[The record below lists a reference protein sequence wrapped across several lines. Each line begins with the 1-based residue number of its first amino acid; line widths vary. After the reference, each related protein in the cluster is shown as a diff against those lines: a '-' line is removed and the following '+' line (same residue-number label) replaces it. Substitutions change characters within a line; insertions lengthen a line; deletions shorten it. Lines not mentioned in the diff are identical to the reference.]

1 MYVEVSFFRRNL
13 PKIARIIIYIYIYLL
28 FSIQQ
33 YMENMF
39 LLELH
44 IFAEISQKLHA
55 LNFTFTFT
63 FTFFSSLYNS
73 MENMFLL
80 ELHIFAE
87 ISEKMILKCR
97 HVYFNWE
104 LK

>member
-13 PKIARIIIYIYIYLL
+13 PKISRIYMYIYLFQ

-44 IFAEISQKLHA
+44 IFAKISQKLHA
-55 LNFTFTFT
+55 LEFT

-73 MENMFLL
+73 MEKMFLL